1 VNNLSKYLEYMVV
14 WEHHIKCLGNDGL
27 QGQQISAQGNAL
39 GNDKRQMYNSPCKG
53 KRTNMLYF
61 AFALVGRVFPSPFK
75 PQGVALG

>member
-1 VNNLSKYLEYMVV
+1 MVV

-39 GNDKRQMYNSPCKG
+39 GNVKRQMFNPPCKG
-53 KRTNMLYF
+53 KRTNMLNY
-61 AFALVGRVFPSPFK
+61 AYALAGRNYPLPFK